1 VVSIGVATFTG
12 YALWLGATESEI
24 AYFVS
29 IASFTS
35 LAQVLSSPIFN
46 RLRKPKRFVM
56 VAGSLEMLLRFPI
69 VLVPLFLTEGRV
81 LAMIILLGSG
91 LFFGFL
97 NGPFYNGWLADI
109 IPENIRARFIARKTN
124 ANLIA
129 GILTGYAAGYYL
141 DLFEGEDQYT
151 GFLTLFGFAT
161 ILGIL
166 GYIRLMP
173 VPYQGQSE
181 TSDRSENPLLAFRNP
196 AFTRLTLFFLT

>member
-1 VVSIGVATFTG
+1 MVSIGVATFTG

-56 VAGSLEMLLRFPI
+56 VAGSLEMLLRFSI

-161 ILGIL
+161 ILG
-166 GYIRLMP
+166 Y
-173 VPYQGQSE
+173 
-181 TSDRSENPLLAFRNP
+181 SDTFA
-196 AFTRLTLFFLT
+196 